1 MIKPMK
7 TIDDVLTRMDE
18 IVEECKMR
26 SSRLGY
32 FAVLYRMVTR
42 RIKEGI
48 DRKEFEDNAR
58 MELLDVLF
66 AKRFFDAW
74 DFYHNNHI
82 PTQSWDVTFKAA
94 EENRLLIM
102 HHLMLGINAHINLD
116 LGIVA
121 VETMNGKPL
130 AGIKKDYD
138 IINNILAE
146 MVGGMATNIS
156 SVSPIFGLV
165 RRLANKREEMFLSF
179 SIRVAREGAWE
190 FAQRYHRSTD
200 REAAIH
206 LRDEKI
212 ALLARKLS
220 EPGWRMR
227 RIIDIVGLGEFY
239 SVQKV
244 MERLDEIAAEP
255 LKYQQ
260 ES

>member
-1 MIKPMK
+1 MN
-7 TIDDVLTRMDE
+7 TIDEVLERMDE

-48 DRKEFEDNAR
+48 DGKEFEDNAR

-66 AKRFFDAW
+66 AKRFFDAY
-74 DFYHNNHI
+74 DLHRNNHI

-94 EENRLLIM
+94 TERKLLIM
-102 HHLMLGINAHINLD
+102 HHLLLGINAHINLD

-130 AGIKKDYD
+130 DTIKKDYD
-138 IINNILAE
+138 KINDILAE
-146 MVGGMATNIS
+146 MVEGMATNIS

-165 RRLANKREEMFLSF
+165 RRLANKREELLLNF
-179 SIRVAREGAWE
+179 SIRVARGGAWE

-239 SVQKV
+239 SVQHV
-244 MERLDEIAAEP
+244 MKQLDVIA
-255 LKYQQ
+255 
-260 ES
+260 ESKL

>member
-1 MIKPMK
+1 MK
-7 TIDDVLTRMDE
+7 TIDEVLVRMDE
-18 IVEECKMR
+18 IVEECKIS

-32 FAVLYRMVTR
+32 FAVLYRQVTR
-42 RIKEGI
+42 RIKAGI
-48 DRKEFEDNAR
+48 DRNEFEDNAR

-66 AKRFFDAW
+66 AKRFFNAYDL
-74 DFYHNNHI
+74 YRNNHI

-94 EENRLLIM
+94 KERKLLIM
-102 HHLMLGINAHINLD
+102 HHLLLGINAHINLD

-138 IINNILAE
+138 LINDFLTE

-165 RRLANKREEMFLSF
+165 RRLAYKKDEMLLSF

-190 FAQRYHRSTD
+190 FANRYHRSTD
-200 REAAIH
+200 RDAAIH

-239 SVQKV
+239 SVKSV
-244 MERLDEIAAEP
+244 MERLDVIA
-255 LKYQQ
+255 
-260 ES
+260 ESQF